1 MVAELL
7 PTKTAGAK
15 PPPNKPPRV
24 TFDSDPGDRDRDMF
38 VYLRDNIR
46 MLLSTLADVTT
57 DQVKTYMGLLDL
69 RRRWIQEEMEVERMM
84 EEVPAPPL
92 GIESDP
98 YDLTELVQVQRNFR
112 REKFEDLL
120 RMVDQAQMKLEQRFW
135 EQLWSSNPS
144 S

>member
-7 PTKTAGAK
+7 PTKTSGAK

-24 TFDSDPGDRDRDMF
+24 TFSSDPGDQDRDMF
-38 VYLRDNIR
+38 VYLRDNIK
-46 MLLSTLADVTT
+46 MLLSTIADVTA
-57 DQVKTYMGLLDL
+57 DQVRTYMGLIDL
-69 RRRWIQEEMEVERMM
+69 RRRWIQEELEVERMM
-84 EEVPAPPL
+84 EDSPAPPL

-98 YDLTELVQVQRNFR
+98 YDLGELAYVQRNYR

-120 RMVDQAQMKLEQRFW
+120 RALDQAQMKLEQRFW
-135 EQLWSSNPS
+135 EHLWSSNPS